1 MGKAVWGRLIV
12 FFSSKGTDWRLQ
24 MIESFHYSVAG
35 CVHALRPRRT
45 CLSEIRRESEN
56 TVPKRSNRG
65 TISYKRNKLQ
75 PNRFAGE
82 LPISVSLS
90 TKWGLLKATC
100 GLA

>member
-35 CVHALRPRRT
+35 CVHALGQQRT
-45 CLSEIRRESEN
+45 CLSEIRRKAK
-56 TVPKRSNRG
+56 TLFRSGR
-65 TISYKRNKLQ
+65 IEVQ
-75 PNRFAGE
+75 F
-82 LPISVSLS
+82 PISGTSCSPTGSRGASDFGKLIR
-90 TKWGLLKATC
+90 KMGGLKATC